1 EYIEEKNLAYTDG
14 DETKISIEKLGLD
27 DYPVMVSQGK
37 DMVLNIGNRAHYLKN
52 VDGYLAWL
60 DLENAQM
67 LGIGNELVENA
78 DWENGVFTYPFRTE
92 WFYMDDHLLYTF
104 FLEDQKDYNLYSTP
118 ILLNGERVFLRL
130 AERADGTV
138 EILGARKELGEN
150 GMADK
155 QLIQLQPE
163 DEVVTLFYQSGL
175 GDDNFSLGLKEYE
188 SFHLGEN
195 IKIEK
200 QPLMEGVYVWTY
212 DMTDMWNNYATSSL
226 VMYNINEGVASEM

>member
-1 EYIEEKNLAYTDG
+1 
-14 DETKISIEKLGLD
+14 
-27 DYPVMVSQGK
+27 
-37 DMVLNIGNRAHYLKN
+37 
-52 VDGYLAWL
+52 
-60 DLENAQM
+60 
-67 LGIGNELVENA
+67 
-78 DWENGVFTYPFRTE
+78 
-92 WFYMDDHLLYTF
+92 
-104 FLEDQKDYNLYSTP
+104 
-118 ILLNGERVFLRL
+118 
-130 AERADGTV
+130 
-138 EILGARKELGEN
+138 
-150 GMADK
+150 MADK